1 MVLRLCRTLQLPAM
15 LIPASSQIGLCLFCA
30 SPAVDKDVL
39 GIIAMF
45 KGGLVLEF
53 CFLFPGPRQHL
64 PTGGPGGG
72 GGAEGGVGW
81 RTRPW
86 GQVALTCSGSPC
98 PPPPGILP
106 CFLEDEMLWGT
117 INLLGHGREG

>member
-1 MVLRLCRTLQLPAM
+1 MVLCLCRTLQLPAM

-30 SPAVDKDVL
+30 SPAVNKDVL

-72 GGAEGGVGW
+72 RGAGGRMADTALGPGCPHLL
-81 RTRPW
+81 R
-86 GQVALTCSGSPC
+86 VAM
-98 PPPPGILP
+98 PPSTWHLA
-106 CFLEDEMLWGT
+106 
-117 INLLGHGREG
+117 LLS

>member
-30 SPAVDKDVL
+30 SPAVNKDVL

-72 GGAEGGVGW
+72 GGAEGGG
-81 RTRPW
+81 RMADTALGPGCPHLLR
-86 GQVALTCSGSPC
+86 VAM
-98 PPPPGILP
+98 PPSTWHLA
-106 CFLEDEMLWGT
+106 
-117 INLLGHGREG
+117 LLS

>member
-30 SPAVDKDVL
+30 SPAVNKDVL

-53 CFLFPGPRQHL
+53 CFLFPGPPAAPPHRR
-64 PTGGPGGG
+64 PRGR
-72 GGAEGGVGW
+72 AWCGGVGW

-86 GQVALTCSGSPC
+86 GQAALTCSGSPC

-117 INLLGHGREG
+117 INLLGHGWEG